1 MVPLTRIIGLAVA
14 APLSLFTAVGTPAH
28 ADETSQSA
36 GSAPASSVCFHG
48 LPASKTSDLSP
59 RLPGS
64 SVA

>member
-1 MVPLTRIIGLAVA
+1 MLPLGRIIGLAVA
-14 APLSLFTAVGTPAH
+14 GALITFTASAPLTH

-36 GSAPASSVCFHG
+36 GSGPASNARFHG
-48 LPASKTSDLSP
+48 LPASKTSYRSP